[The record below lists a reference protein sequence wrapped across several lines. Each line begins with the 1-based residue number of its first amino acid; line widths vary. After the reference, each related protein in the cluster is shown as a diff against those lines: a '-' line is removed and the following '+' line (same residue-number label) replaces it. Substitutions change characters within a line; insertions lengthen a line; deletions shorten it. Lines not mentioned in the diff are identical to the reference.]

1 MRTSENLNKPVT
13 PKSRRSRNPKGQPRP
28 YRDGN
33 RWKAPGHILDNQ
45 GNRYA
50 VIGTGSTQIAAQQQ
64 LEKNKKKKLASLSIS
79 RTPTNLITA
88 SAYLRDWLERKKITS
103 ALAYKTAQ
111 GYESALNRW
120 IVPEIGQ
127 LRIQDVQRN
136 HIERIFHNVAHHNLS
151 RSMQVQIKSVLEP
164 AFRDAVDDG
173 YLTQSPY
180 SKIKL
185 LPPKK
190 SVPAFHDVQAVKAI
204 LKAVDLSRFPVRWHL
219 AILYGLRQ
227 GEALGLRWTDVNLDA
242 ETPHIHVQMQLQ
254 RQTGKGLV
262 LTSPKSFKSNRR
274 IPLLPQTA
282 KQLRELQQ
290 SLTYSRS
297 LIGES
302 LNPVEYVFTSP
313 AGGPIDPANDRKM
326 WVRLMADA
334 EVMYLPLKSAR
345 ATSATHLNN
354 VNAAHSLL
362 GHTNIGVTARFYA
375 AVPLD
380 NLLESISA
388 AVVRFLDTPT
398 LKRSNA

>member
-1 MRTSENLNKPVT
+1 MQTSKKPNKPVT
-13 PKSRRSRNPKGQPRP
+13 YSNRRSRNPKGQPRP

-33 RWKAPGHILDNQ
+33 RWKAPGYILDNQ
-45 GNRYA
+45 GNRYS

-79 RTPTNLITA
+79 QTPASLICV
-88 SAYLRDWLERKKITS
+88 SAYLRDWLERKKVTS

-111 GYESALNRW
+111 GYESALNCW
-120 IVPEIGQ
+120 ILPEIGH

-136 HIERIFHNVAHHNLS
+136 HIEKIFHNVAHHNLS

-204 LKAVDLSRFPVRWHL
+204 IKASDLSKFPVRWHL

-242 ETPHIHVQMQLQ
+242 DTPHIHVQMQLQ
-254 RQTGKGLV
+254 RQTGRGLV

-274 IPLLPQTA
+274 IPLLPKTVEDLKNLRAAFNLSRRLNGPDWNPDLFLFTA
-282 KQLRELQQ
+282 PTG
-290 SLTYSRS
+290 S
-297 LIGES
+297 
-302 LNPVEYVFTSP
+302 
-313 AGGPIDPANDRKM
+313 PIDPANDRKM
-326 WVRLMADA
+326 WIRLMADA

-380 NLLESISA
+380 NLLDSLSLTAE
-388 AVVRFLDTPT
+388 RFL
-398 LKRSNA
+398 N